1 MLYLVDTQLLSLLQS
16 VTNACVMLRN
26 RVYLMYKQS
35 KEITLIMLYTKRD
48 QMSRDLLYLVK
59 EDDELLSDII
69 YNYCQLIPNKQ
80 FNDLEDVINTKVRE
94 II

>member
-1 MLYLVDTQLLSLLQS
+1 
-16 VTNACVMLRN
+16 
-26 RVYLMYKQS
+26 
-35 KEITLIMLYTKRD
+35 MLYTKRD

-80 FNDLEDVINTKVRE
+80 FNDLEDVINNKARE
-94 II
+94 IIQSFFIYYRVLNALDF

>member
-1 MLYLVDTQLLSLLQS
+1 
-16 VTNACVMLRN
+16 
-26 RVYLMYKQS
+26 MYKQS
-35 KEITLIMLYTKRD
+35 KEITHTMLYTKCD
-48 QMSRDLLYLVK
+48 QLSRDLLYLVK

-80 FNDLEDVINTKVRE
+80 FNDLEDVINNKARE

>member
-1 MLYLVDTQLLSLLQS
+1 
-16 VTNACVMLRN
+16 
-26 RVYLMYKQS
+26 
-35 KEITLIMLYTKRD
+35 MLYTKRD

>member
-1 MLYLVDTQLLSLLQS
+1 
-16 VTNACVMLRN
+16 
-26 RVYLMYKQS
+26 
-35 KEITLIMLYTKRD
+35 MLYTKRD

-94 II
+94 IIWPFFIYYRVLNALDF

>member
-1 MLYLVDTQLLSLLQS
+1 
-16 VTNACVMLRN
+16 
-26 RVYLMYKQS
+26 MYKQS
-35 KEITLIMLYTKRD
+35 KEITHTMLYTKRD
-48 QMSRDLLYLVK
+48 QLSRDLLYLVK

-80 FNDLEDVINTKVRE
+80 FNDLEDVINNKARE